1 MNNHPTYF
9 KYWGKADPNYP
20 GEPKWHPLVYHCL
33 DVAAVGK
40 TLLDKHHLLRRRLS
54 SLLNCSEKNAVTLL
68 IYLLSVHDI
77 GKFAEVFQNKRSDLH
92 EKLMGYKCEN
102 KSDLRHDNLG
112 LVAWKALWS
121 RLVQEKV
128 FGFDGGH
135 LLLWD
140 LKECFDQLSICF
152 TGHHGRPT
160 TDTIG
165 NHNLSANSYFSKHNI
180 EDIFLFIAD
189 LWRLYDLNIE
199 DIGKSVTDEDQI
211 LKASWWIAGLLVL
224 CDWIGSDQSVFY
236 YEKPSKSLSSYWN
249 DIALP
254 QSQKA
259 LNKCGLF
266 PSLVSAPMALK
277 ELSEAPIE
285 PTPLQFF
292 CEKQE
297 IRSEPQL
304 WIMEDITGSGKTEA
318 ALLLANR
325 IMHAEQGDGLYIGLP
340 TMATA
345 NGMYTRMAGYYKSL
359 YEKGQTPSLILAH
372 GSRHLSKQF
381 RSSIMEIDP
390 NQVHYD
396 KEEPS
401 GGVQCIKWLSDNRK
415 KALLADIG
423 VGTIDQAL
431 LSILPSRHQGLR
443 LIGLGTKLLV
453 VDEVHAYDTYM
464 HSLLKSLLTF
474 HAGFGGSAV
483 LLSATLPHKMRKDL
497 ISAFQKGCCVSP
509 QNVHTESAYPLVTK
523 VIGEKVEHLPVQAS
537 PRSCRTISVELI
549 HNEQKAI
556 NTIIAAHKTGRCA
569 CWIRNTVEDARR
581 AFEILLNEEDIDS
594 SKLFLFH
601 ARFTL
606 SDRLGREDTVMEA
619 FGNKSTADKRQ
630 GRILI
635 ATQVV
640 EMSLDLDFDVLLS
653 DLSPIDSIIQR
664 AGRLHRHTRDA
675 AGNPLF
681 EYQAIDQRNPQVL
694 RILSPELNKPPKANW
709 YSELFPKATFVY
721 PHVGRLWLT
730 ACILDEKRQIKM
742 PDDLRMMIEGV
753 YAMPVEEL
761 PDVFREKSKKV
772 EAEAMGTGSLGQY
785 NALKYEN
792 GYRWDSGQ
800 WAEEINVP
808 TRVGDETHT
817 IFLAHFKGGKFV
829 PINDGYSKWDLSSV
843 KVSKK
848 KLKKLSEKKLQQ
860 YERDLDIL
868 VKNEK
873 RLSVYDVIL
882 PLEQCCE
889 NQWLSEGE
897 NGKGDIVKIVYERTS
912 GLMIGDEIKGD

>member
-1 MNNHPTYF
+1 MNNHPSYF

-40 TLLDKHHLLRRRLS
+40 TLLEHHDLLRKRLS
-54 SLLNCSEKNAVTLL
+54 SILKCSENIAVSL
-68 IYLLSVHDI
+68 IVYLLSIHDI
-77 GKFAEVFQNKRSDLH
+77 GKFAEVFQNKRADLH
-92 EKLMGYKCEN
+92 EKLMGYRCEN
-102 KSDLRHDNLG
+102 KNDIRHDNLG
-112 LVAWKALWS
+112 LIAWKALWL
-121 RLVQEKV
+121 RLCKEKV

-135 LLLWD
+135 PFIWD
-140 LKECFDQLSICF
+140 LKEGFDQLSICF
-152 TGHHGRPT
+152 TGHHGCPS
-160 TDTIG
+160 TDKSG
-165 NHNLSANSYFSKHNI
+165 NHNLSEKSFFSKNNV
-180 EDIFLFIAD
+180 EDIFLFIRD
-189 LWRLYDLNIE
+189 LWHLHDIDIENI
-199 DIGKSVTDEDQI
+199 DKSVTDEDQI

-224 CDWIGSDQSVFY
+224 CDWIGSDQSVFNY
-236 YEKPSKSLSSYWN
+236 KKPLKSLSSYWH

-259 LNKCGLF
+259 LYKCGIL
-266 PSLVSAPMALK
+266 PSLVSAPMTLK
-277 ELSEAPIE
+277 ELSEDPIE
-285 PTPLQFF
+285 STPLQSF

-297 IRSEPQL
+297 IKSEPQL
-304 WIMEDITGSGKTEA
+304 WILEDITGSGKTEA

-325 IMHAEQGDGLYIGLP
+325 IMHAGQGDGLYLGLP

-345 NGMYTRMAGYYKSL
+345 NGMYTRMAEYYKCL
-359 YEKGQTPSLILAH
+359 YKGGQTPSLILAH

-381 RSSIMEIDP
+381 RSSILEIDP
-390 NQVHYD
+390 NQPHYG

-401 GGVQCIKWLSDNRK
+401 GGAQCIKWLADNRK

-483 LLSATLPHKMRKDL
+483 LLSATLPHKMRQEL
-497 ISAFQKGCCVSP
+497 IIAFQKGCHIKMQTV
-509 QNVHTESAYPLVTK
+509 QMDSAYPLVTK
-523 VIGEKVEHLPVQAS
+523 AVGNEIEQLPIQAS
-537 PRSCRTISVELI
+537 PRSCRNIPVELI
-549 HNEQKAI
+549 HNEQTAI
-556 NTIIAAHKTGRCA
+556 DAIKEAHKTGRCI
-569 CWIRNTVEDARR
+569 CWIRNTVDDARR
-581 AFEILLNEEDIDS
+581 SFELLSNEEDIDS

-606 SDRLGREDTVMEA
+606 SDRLAKEDAVIEA
-619 FGNKSTADKRQ
+619 FGNKSNAGNRE

-640 EMSLDLDFDVLLS
+640 EMSLDLDFDALLT

-664 AGRLHRHTRDA
+664 AGRLHRHARDA

-681 EYQAIDQRNPQVL
+681 VYQAIDQRNPPVL
-694 RILSPELNKPPKANW
+694 KVLSPELNNSPNANW
-709 YSELFPKATFVY
+709 YAEFFPKATFVY
-721 PHVGRLWLT
+721 PHVGQLWLT
-730 ACILDEKRQIKM
+730 ACLLNEKRQIKM

-753 YAMPVEEL
+753 YATPVEEL
-761 PDVFREKSKKV
+761 PNVFREKSAKV

-800 WAEEINVP
+800 WAEEISVP

-817 IFLAHFKGGKFV
+817 IFLAHIKGGKFV
-829 PINDGYSKWDLSSV
+829 PINEGYSPWDLSSV

-848 KLKKLSEKKLQQ
+848 KLKKLSKKKSQQ

-873 RLSVYDVIL
+873 QLSVYDVVF
-882 PLEQCCE
+882 PLEQCGE
-889 NQWLSEGE
+889 NQWISEGE
-897 NGKGDIVKIVYERTS
+897 NGKEDVVKIVYERTG